1 MILVCGCGM
10 RLKAAG
16 AYPGR
21 LGKCPACGAP
31 LRVPDLAPPPPPP
44 PPAQAHDA
52 TQSDRAEPNPSA
64 GRSSTFVAYPGR
76 LGAASSRRDV
86 GSRGDWNGLLTVP
99 ARPETHLC
107 ESLLYPF
114 WGVTGLA
121 LLVFLPPAL
130 WITSLP
136 AFGMLALTSNLPG
149 QVQLAGV
156 LGLLPVTFGFALVA
170 GFVLLVLGRVLA
182 TSALGEVHHP
192 RWPEWDLGDML
203 RGLGRW
209 LWAGLIGGG
218 VGGLP
223 MVAYWMYCG
232 DIDLLDRIIFAE
244 LFAVGACYALM
255 ALLASILHDDALGA
269 NPITVIRAIRR
280 VGWGYW
286 RPCLVCGA
294 ALMLAGTALTTVF
307 EISNPALAALA
318 YWLFWIFILY
328 EAIVVLRVLGLFY
341 HRHARV
347 LGWFRERPRW
357 GV

>member
-21 LGKCPACGAP
+21 QGKCPACGAP
-31 LRVPDLAPPPPPP
+31 LRVPDLAALPPI
-44 PPAQAHDA
+44 AQDHDE
-52 TQSDRAEPNPSA
+52 TPIDRAEPRPSA
-64 GRSSTFVAYPGR
+64 ARSSTFVASRGR
-76 LGAASSRRDV
+76 SGAASSLRDAE
-86 GSRGDWNGLLTVP
+86 GRGDWNGLLAAP
-99 ARPETHLC
+99 ARPETRLRQ
-107 ESLLYPF
+107 SLLYPF

-136 AFGMLALTSNLPG
+136 TFGLWALAANLPG
-149 QVQLAGV
+149 QVRLAGV
-156 LGLLPVTFGFALVA
+156 LGVIPVTLGFALVS
-170 GFVLLVLGRVLA
+170 GYVLLVLSRVLT
-182 TSALGEVHHP
+182 TSAQGEVHHP
-192 RWPEWDLGDML
+192 RWPEWDLGDMI

-223 MVAYWMYCG
+223 MVLYWMYCG

-244 LFAVGACYALM
+244 LFAVGASYALM
-255 ALLASILHDDALGA
+255 ALLASILHEDALGA

-286 RPCLVCGA
+286 RPCLFCGA
-294 ALMLAGTALTTVF
+294 ALMLAGTALAAVY
-307 EISNPALAALA
+307 EVSNPALAGLA
-318 YWLFWIFILY
+318 YWLFWVFLLY

-341 HRHARV
+341 FRHARV
-347 LGWFRERPRW
+347 LGWFPERPRW